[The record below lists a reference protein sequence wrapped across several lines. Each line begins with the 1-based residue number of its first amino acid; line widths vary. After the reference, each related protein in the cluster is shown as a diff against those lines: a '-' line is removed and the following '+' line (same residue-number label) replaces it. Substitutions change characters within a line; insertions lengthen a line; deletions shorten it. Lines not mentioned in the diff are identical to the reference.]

1 MSCSLKFSLLHLS
14 AVQYQIQ
21 FRWVP
26 GALFLSTFAKLA
38 LLCSQG
44 ESYQGKSKVFP
55 NQYFRAHPQGYTNH
69 DEVLASHPQS
79 GAPEHPHVPNLTFFS
94 IAVVVFPIW
103 QFFQNPSVNS
113 QERGKRQTELGFLG
127 ENGKCKL
134 HLRVVLTWVYRARFS
149 CSIICQMLAKELLH
163 QT

>member
-1 MSCSLKFSLLHLS
+1 MSCSLKFCLLHLS
-14 AVQYQIQ
+14 ALKYPIQ

-55 NQYFRAHPQGYTNH
+55 SQYFRAHPQGYTIP

-79 GAPEHPHVPNLTFFS
+79 GVPGHPHVPNLTFFS

-103 QFFQNPSVNS
+103 QFFRIPESTAMKG
-113 QERGKRQTELGFLG
+113 ERGKLSLTFLGKMRNVNDTSELFWPAATELGF
-127 ENGKCKL
+127 
-134 HLRVVLTWVYRARFS
+134 HAPSSAS
-149 CSIICQMLAKELLH
+149 C
-163 QT
+163 